1 MTMSTLALCFCV
13 TCAAPLASAQHA
25 DNAHH
30 PNHAEKKAA
39 IESADTQ
46 VQPYTLGTC
55 AVSGKELGSKG
66 EAIVKTYDGR
76 EVRLCC
82 AGCVGTFEKNLEDSW
97 KNVDE
102 AMIKDQMLYYPLE
115 TCLVTGEELSEGG
128 SMEAINIVHGN
139 RLVRLC
145 CNMCK
150 KKFSAD
156 PEKYIQEL
164 DRAVIEAQRDDYPLD
179 SCVVSGGKLGSMGD
193 PVEMVVAGRLVKL
206 CCGGCKDKLS
216 AEPSKYLQV
225 IDNAWQEQGKYMPA
239 KQTSKTGD

>member
-1 MTMSTLALCFCV
+1 MRIIRIT
-13 TCAAPLASAQHA
+13 P
-25 DNAHH
+25 
-30 PNHAEKKAA
+30 
-39 IESADTQ
+39 
-46 VQPYTLGTC
+46 LGTC

-164 DRAVIEAQRDDYPLD
+164 DRAVIEAQVGSSSSAAAAARTSSVPNRRSIFRL
-179 SCVVSGGKLGSMGD
+179 SIMLGKNRANTCQPSRHRRLVTNGCVVCELSRKHHSCIIHTHLVVSERKRMFSLVRFRKKGS
-193 PVEMVVAGRLVKL
+193 
-206 CCGGCKDKLS
+206 
-216 AEPSKYLQV
+216 
-225 IDNAWQEQGKYMPA
+225 
-239 KQTSKTGD
+239 